1 MREELIRRS
10 PTYIGCKMRRLL
22 LYILVGL
29 LLAWGWLQ
37 AGEMRKPVGRLVLT
51 LRATVAPGGGMGQ
64 TTGEGRL
71 TLLDGTTHAF
81 SVSGLNLQGRAGGSI
96 DLEARGEVYRLQ
108 RLEDF
113 SSTYR
118 RAIGA
123 ADPERPTNTL
133 MLENDQEVLIVVT
146 VTAAIE
152 QTDVRLLPSTSGVTV
167 KLRE

>member
-1 MREELIRRS
+1 
-10 PTYIGCKMRRLL
+10 
-22 LYILVGL
+22 
-29 LLAWGWLQ
+29 
-37 AGEMRKPVGRLVLT
+37 
-51 LRATVAPGGGMGQ
+51 MGQ

-113 SSTYR
+113 SGTYR

>member
-1 MREELIRRS
+1 M
-10 PTYIGCKMRRLL
+10 PIGWKLL
-22 LYILVGL
+22 RPMIYASMVLPLT
-29 LLAWGWLQ
+29 WGWLQ

-51 LRATVAPGGGMGQ
+51 LSATVAPGGGMGE

-71 TLLDGTTHAF
+71 TLLDGTAHMF